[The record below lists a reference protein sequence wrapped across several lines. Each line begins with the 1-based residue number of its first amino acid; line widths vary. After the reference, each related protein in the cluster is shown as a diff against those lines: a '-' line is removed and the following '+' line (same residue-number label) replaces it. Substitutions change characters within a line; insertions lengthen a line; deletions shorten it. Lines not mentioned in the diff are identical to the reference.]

1 MDITG
6 SIHIIPVNP
15 APAAPNKEA
24 ITATPAVVPRTAA
37 LLAPITALA
46 PAATNGAAS
55 PPVTP
60 REKTRI
66 TTTTINDHD
75 SEDNNG
81 KGGSDGDVH
90 NRDFKMSRQ
99 LRQRQ
104 RQKNQYVE

>member
-6 SIHIIPVNP
+6 SINIIPVNP

-37 LLAPITALA
+37 LLAPITAPA

-60 REKTRI
+60 KEKTRI
-66 TTTTINDHD
+66 TTTTINDHN
-75 SEDNNG
+75 SEDNNV
-81 KGGSDGDVH
+81 KGGGDGEIH
-90 NRDFKMSRQ
+90 NRDFKMSQQRG
-99 LRQRQ
+99 QRQ
-104 RQKNQYVE
+104 F

>member
-37 LLAPITALA
+37 LLAPITAPA

-66 TTTTINDHD
+66 TTTTINDHN
-75 SEDNNG
+75 SEDNNV
-81 KGGSDGDVH
+81 KGGGDGEVH
-90 NRDFKMSRQ
+90 NRDFKMSQQRG
-99 LRQRQ
+99 QRQ
-104 RQKNQYVE
+104 F